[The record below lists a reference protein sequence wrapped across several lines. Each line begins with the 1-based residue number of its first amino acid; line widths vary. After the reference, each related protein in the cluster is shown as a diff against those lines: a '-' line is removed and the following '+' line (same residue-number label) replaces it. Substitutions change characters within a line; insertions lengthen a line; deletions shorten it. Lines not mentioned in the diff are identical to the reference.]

1 MAKTVAYGD
10 FDLRKAKTTKGL
22 EITYFDNQNPN
33 KEFTVK
39 SDDVPHPDLKEAL
52 TALNEN
58 MAFALGILDGW
69 IFAKENYGKNEEVYT
84 RAKHAYNDAVLGC
97 NVSGIQFVG
106 HDETEGIKIT
116 GSMKCE
122 SGAVGLAT
130 PTIVF
135 SECEDFINKQAV
147 ELAEKVKK
155 EVWNYLFKGKKAQ
168 FELELE
174 VNEDEPVMR
183 VANG

>member
-10 FDLRKAKTTKGL
+10 FDLIKAKITKGL
-22 EITYFDNQNPN
+22 EVTYFDKQNPN

-39 SDDVPHPDLKEAL
+39 SGDVPHPDLKEAL

-58 MAFALGILDGW
+58 MAFAMGLLSGW
-69 IFAKENYGKNEEVYT
+69 IFAKENNGKNEEVYA
-84 RAKHAYNDAVLGC
+84 RAKYEYNDVVLGC
-97 NVSGIQFVG
+97 EVSGVQFVG
-106 HDETEGIKIT
+106 QDKTEGIKIT
-116 GSMKCE
+116 GSIKCE
-122 SGAVGLAT
+122 NGSVGLAT
-130 PTIVF
+130 PSIIF
-135 SECEDFINKQAV
+135 AECEDFIDKQAE
-147 ELAEKVKK
+147 ELSEKVKK